1 MENNNNNNNNKNYNN
16 NNNNN
21 EISSENVKTLY
32 CSGNYLNGGSRVR
45 GQADGFGIDILPKL
59 ADLKTKD
66 NQENL
71 LYFIVRQFKK
81 IKLKEVLKKNP
92 VDKDHSGKESVR

>member
-1 MENNNNNNNNKNYNN
+1 M
-16 NNNNN
+16 
-21 EISSENVKTLY
+21 
-32 CSGNYLNGGSRVR
+32 R

-71 LYFIVRQFKK
+71 LYYIVRQFKK
-81 IKLKEVLKKNP
+81 IKIKEALKKNP
-92 VDKDHSGKESVR
+92 KMEGKEEVKETVAFFASLELLVVI

>member
-1 MENNNNNNNNKNYNN
+1 M
-16 NNNNN
+16 
-21 EISSENVKTLY
+21 
-32 CSGNYLNGGSRVR
+32 R

-71 LYFIVRQFKK
+71 LYFVVRQFKK
-81 IKLKEVLKKNP
+81 IKIKEMLKKNP
-92 VDKDHSGKESVR
+92 KMEGDEEAKETVSDDRPQQ

>member
-1 MENNNNNNNNKNYNN
+1 M
-16 NNNNN
+16 
-21 EISSENVKTLY
+21 
-32 CSGNYLNGGSRVR
+32 R

-71 LYFIVRQFKK
+71 LYYIVRQFKK
-81 IKLKEVLKKNP
+81 IKIKEALKKNP
-92 VDKDHSGKESVR
+92 KMQGEEGEKETVGFGIFGTTRCYHRRKND